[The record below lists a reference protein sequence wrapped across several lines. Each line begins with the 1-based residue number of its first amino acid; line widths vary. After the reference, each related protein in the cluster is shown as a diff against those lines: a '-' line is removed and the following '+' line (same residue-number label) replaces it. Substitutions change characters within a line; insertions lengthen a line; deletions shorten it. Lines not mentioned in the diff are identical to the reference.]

1 MGCASSKPSK
11 EKKNS
16 SANKKLNKKSRSTND
31 VIQETHAT
39 RETSQPS
46 DRAETPIHLDKNLVD
61 QIKSHEVQVVEYI
74 SKIVRSEL
82 NNELTG
88 KAVDQNQTSVTQQE
102 NDDLIIDVSSKAINS
117 IVNTPLP
124 NTSLTYKSLNT
135 SLRSWKFLC
144 KNQTNKARII
154 DLTTD
159 TIRHSLTAINEEL
172 ARNSEFDL
180 LTFIAQNSTVTPP
193 ETPVKEH
200 TQEDLW
206 NDSAVLMNR
215 TKANQIARLLFLS
228 NKARPVIHSSTSL
241 KDAYFVNRELKD
253 KSQVT
258 ITQAEVDEI
267 LNNSTYKNN
276 PHITPVTGRKL
287 DFNSD
292 LLKAHRG
299 DEPTISENDTHFVTI
314 ENTAAAM
321 DSLIDAS
328 DFEKVEVINLT
339 IETTNDEST
348 ENHNQESTSVKTEL
362 VNSNQDTEFLDDI
375 VNEINNLQ
383 QASTTVET
391 SVDTDQ
397 VISETAVSATVT
409 PPTTPEANDGL
420 VELVQDIIQNTETTE
435 SNEQE
440 SKSILATGIEMDK
453 DVIQNSETTETNEKE
468 SKSLL
473 AKGIEIVKDVIQ
485 NSEATESS
493 EQESSSVSATEVN
506 VNETEVAK
514 ETNNTNDSINTND
527 ECQEASNDSQTL
539 ADDGKLDPVLKQEL
553 LDDRFYNNDSFKN
566 GPPVNGTDAENDA
579 ATKIQASFKGEETR
593 QGQNGEANTGAN

>member
-82 NNELTG
+82 NNELAG
-88 KAVDQNQTSVTQQE
+88 KAVDQNQTAVTQQE
-102 NDDLIIDVSSKAINS
+102 NDDLIIDVSSKAIYS

-292 LLKAHRG
+292 LLKAHRS

-314 ENTAAAM
+314 ENTAAAAAAM
-321 DSLIDAS
+321 DSLVDAS

-420 VELVQDIIQNTETTE
+420 VELVQDIIQN
-435 SNEQE
+435 
-440 SKSILATGIEMDK
+440 
-453 DVIQNSETTETNEKE
+453 SETTETNEKE

-506 VNETEVAK
+506 INETEVAK